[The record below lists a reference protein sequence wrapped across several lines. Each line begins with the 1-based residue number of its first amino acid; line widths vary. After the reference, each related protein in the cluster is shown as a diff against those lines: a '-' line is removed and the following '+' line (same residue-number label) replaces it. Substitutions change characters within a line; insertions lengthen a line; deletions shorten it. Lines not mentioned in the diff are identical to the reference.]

1 MCASVVHSAAQCTG
15 CEKTKRD
22 NALKI
27 TDVQACVIGRPEPH
41 SGGSVWTFV
50 RIYTDEGISGTGE
63 CNSAAAM
70 ASGFAVKEAILRMR
84 PRLLGQDPLNIAPL
98 YESLRRS
105 GRYGGTST
113 APLIFAITGI
123 ENALFDLAGKAL
135 QLPVWQ
141 LLGGRFRDHFRLYAD
156 CHAGASNDAQ
166 AWADKAL
173 AVIDEGYSAVKFD
186 VDHTGVGQRD
196 AWNWT
201 AGAREMSH
209 IIGLIEA
216 TREAIGP
223 DIDLAIDCHGQFDL
237 PSAITLA
244 HALEDLRLLWL
255 EEPVPAENIDALAQV
270 RASSST
276 VICTGEN
283 HYTRYQFLELL
294 QQKATD
300 IIMPDLAKA
309 GGLLEG
315 KRIAELAEAFYIP
328 VAPHN
333 VSSPLGMMAACHCLA
348 AIPNF
353 LLLEFH
359 GREISWWEDLCDG
372 DKPFVRDGAMALS
385 HSPGIGVELNEKVA
399 RTLLWNGD
407 RYFDAP

>member
-1 MCASVVHSAAQCTG
+1 M
-15 CEKTKRD
+15 
-22 NALKI
+22 
-27 TDVQACVIGRPEPH
+27 
-41 SGGSVWTFV
+41 
-50 RIYTDEGISGTGE
+50 
-63 CNSAAAM
+63 
-70 ASGFAVKEAILRMR
+70 
-84 PRLLGQDPLNIAPL
+84 LGQDPLNIAPL

-105 GRYGGTST
+105 GRYGVRRLPRSSSPSPASKRPLRSCRQGAAAPGLAAAGRPLSRPIST
-113 APLIFAITGI
+113 VCGLSRRRQQRRPGL
-123 ENALFDLAGKAL
+123 
-135 QLPVWQ
+135 
-141 LLGGRFRDHFRLYAD
+141 
-156 CHAGASNDAQ
+156 
-166 AWADKAL
+166 ADKAL

-201 AGAREMSH
+201 AGAQEMSH

-223 DIDLAIDCHGQFDL
+223 DVDLAIDCHGQFDL

-283 HYTRYQFLELL
+283 HYTRYQFLEAV

-309 GGLLEG
+309 
-315 KRIAELAEAFYIP
+315 EACWRASASPSWQRPFTFQSR
-328 VAPHN
+328 PHN

-372 DKPFVRDGAMALS
+372 DKPFVRDGAVTLS
-385 HSPGIGVELNEKVA
+385 NSPGIGVELMRKWPA
-399 RTLLWNGD
+399 RSSGTAIAISKRPDTQPMAKLERSSIAW
-407 RYFDAP
+407 FS